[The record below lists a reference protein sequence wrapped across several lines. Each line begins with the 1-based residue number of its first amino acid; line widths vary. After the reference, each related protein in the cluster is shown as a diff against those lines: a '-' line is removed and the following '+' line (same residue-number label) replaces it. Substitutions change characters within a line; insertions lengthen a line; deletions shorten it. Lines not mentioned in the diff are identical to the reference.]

1 MNILAEKRKAF
12 LYRNYIGGGS
22 LKQFYMT
29 VFLVCVIMVKYER
42 RMSIREEENVYA
54 VEERL
59 GRDTWV

>member
-1 MNILAEKRKAF
+1 M
-12 LYRNYIGGGS
+12 
-22 LKQFYMT
+22 KQFYMT